1 VRSFAGSIGPWVTQL
16 IPESPSIVPLCV
28 KINVLHLGD
37 AWCFLKNDVYFLFYQ
52 KSPEFMLLVTMFEY
66 LLRKGI
72 SNEFYMKLAWSL
84 DSASFSL
91 YDVGVKWLHEHAED
105 VKLEFLGDLYYLV
118 VV

>member
-1 VRSFAGSIGPWVTQL
+1 MRSFAGSISPWVTQL
-16 IPESPSIVPLCV
+16 IPESPSVVPLCV

-72 SNEFYMKLAWSL
+72 SNEFARVFTTSIPFLSMLAS
-84 DSASFSL
+84 S
-91 YDVGVKWLHEHAED
+91 VGVIC
-105 VKLEFLGDLYYLV
+105 VKKIL
-118 VV
+118 